1 MRTTT
6 EAVRDERQSESYD
19 LLRWTSPLVCRI
31 KLQPLTIRRARRTS
45 KGAADDVANPCL
57 PFGHVRA
64 AATARPGQ
72 ANPWRRPPVQIPG
85 PDWPPHESYRFV
97 AIAPPLTE
105 RRAAEDFFFW
115 GSDYVTQQ
123 SSKKFF

>member
-1 MRTTT
+1 
-6 EAVRDERQSESYD
+6 
-19 LLRWTSPLVCRI
+19 
-31 KLQPLTIRRARRTS
+31 
-45 KGAADDVANPCL
+45 L

-123 SSKKFF
+123 SSKKKISIDRFFYPIKDCHVELPRRQDVSDEKLKISRLSIDHRQGK